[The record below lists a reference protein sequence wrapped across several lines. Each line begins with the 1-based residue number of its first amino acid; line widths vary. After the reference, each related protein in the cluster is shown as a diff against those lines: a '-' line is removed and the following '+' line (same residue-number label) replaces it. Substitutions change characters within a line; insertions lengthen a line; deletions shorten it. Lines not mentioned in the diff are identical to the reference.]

1 MTPTASTGDLAQA
14 YEALRAQAIG
24 RTPTVTPRG
33 LALLRRAGLAAWMPA
48 CAPLTSA
55 VMAAPSGGDRQRTP
69 LVAVDAELVRILTE
83 MALGSQR
90 RSCA

>member
-1 MTPTASTGDLAQA
+1 MTASTAELAQA
-14 YEALRAQAIG
+14 YGALRAQAVG
-24 RTPTVTPRG
+24 QTPMVTPRG

-48 CAPLTSA
+48 CAPLRA
-55 VMAAPSGGDRQRTP
+55 PAPAAHPRAGGPRTP
-69 LVAVDAELVRILTE
+69 RVALNPELVRILTE